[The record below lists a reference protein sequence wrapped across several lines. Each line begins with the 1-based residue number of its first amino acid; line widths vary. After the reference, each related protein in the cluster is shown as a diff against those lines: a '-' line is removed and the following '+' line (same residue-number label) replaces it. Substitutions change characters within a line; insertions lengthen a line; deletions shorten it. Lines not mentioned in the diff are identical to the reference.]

1 MLRSAYGDSALS
13 YEELVDLELR
23 KQFILDYK
31 KKNKECLH
39 WNSYLRKPKNS
50 ITCLLFRFSIL
61 FILRKF
67 QNLVTVLK
75 RK

>member
-31 KKNKECLH
+31 KKKT
-39 WNSYLRKPKNS
+39 KNVCIAI
-50 ITCLLFRFSIL
+50 IT
-61 FILRKF
+61 
-67 QNLVTVLK
+67 
-75 RK
+75 